1 MVVKLKIKHFDH
13 DGVADGGKFE
23 DEWTDDFD
31 YIVKHILV
39 KRKDGAGFTKSDITV
54 RIAGD
59 PITVDHV
66 LCNTLG
72 TDVLNAMPIDEEL
85 PKDQVIEYEGYN
97 REGVTLDIVVEL
109 WLIKKG

>member
-23 DEWTDDFD
+23 EEWAAD
-31 YIVKHILV
+31 YDYVIKYIFV
-39 KRKDGAGFTKSDITV
+39 KRKDGAGFTASDITI

-72 TDVLNAMPIDEEL
+72 TDILNALPINEEL
-85 PKDQVIEYEGYN
+85 PKGQVIDYEGYN
-97 REGVTLDIVVEL
+97 REGVTLNIVVEL
-109 WLIKKG
+109 ILEKK

>member
-23 DEWTDDFD
+23 KDWTAD
-31 YIVKHILV
+31 YDYTVEYVLV

-54 RIAGD
+54 RIAAD
-59 PITVDHV
+59 PFTVDHV

-72 TDVLNAMPIDEEL
+72 TDVMNALPIKEDLN
-85 PKDQVIEYEGYN
+85 KDQVIEYEGYN
-97 REGVTLDIVVEL
+97 REGVTLDIAVEL
-109 WLIKKG
+109 VLRKR